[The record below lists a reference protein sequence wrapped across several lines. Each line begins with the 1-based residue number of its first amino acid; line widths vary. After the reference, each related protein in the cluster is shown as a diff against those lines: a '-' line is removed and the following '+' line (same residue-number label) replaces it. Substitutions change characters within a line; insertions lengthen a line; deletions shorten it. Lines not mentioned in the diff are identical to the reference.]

1 MSAIHHVTAV
11 TGDGAANLAF
21 YTDVLGLRLVK
32 RTVNHDA
39 PDTWHLYYG
48 GRTGRPGTTLTF
60 FVWPRLPRGRRG
72 AGQATEVSF
81 SVPVA
86 SLPYWGRR
94 LRGRGVEVEEDET
107 AGGRPS
113 LALAD
118 PDELRL
124 RLVGDEDPDGEG
136 PGIDAP
142 VPPDRAIQGFH
153 GVTLTVADAGPTVEV
168 LEEVLGFRP
177 AGRGDAAPDPARSD
191 DDADDGGPV
200 EQDAAG
206 RNGAVRH
213 LVAPGEGPGRH
224 VEVEARPG
232 ASTARGGSGT
242 VHHVAYRAPD
252 EEEQERIRA
261 AMVER
266 GMSPT
271 PPVDRFYFRSVY
283 AREPGGV
290 LFEVATDG
298 PGFTR
303 DEEPERLGS
312 VLTLPP
318 WLEDR
323 REEIETALPPL
334 EGGA

>member
-1 MSAIHHVTAV
+1 VSAIHHVTAV
-11 TGDGAANLAF
+11 TGDGAENAAF

-48 GRTGRPGTTLTF
+48 GRTGAPGTALTF
-60 FVWPRLPRGRRG
+60 FVWPDLPRGRRG
-72 AGQATEVSF
+72 VGQATTVSF
-81 SVPVA
+81 AVPDA

-107 AGGRPS
+107 AGGRAA
-113 LALAD
+113 LAFAD
-118 PDELRL
+118 PDGLGL
-124 RLVGDEDPDGEG
+124 RLVGVDAPEGEL

-142 VPPDRAIQGFH
+142 VPPDRAIGGFH
-153 GVTLTVADAGPTVEV
+153 GVTLTVAEAGPTAGV
-168 LEEVLGFRP
+168 LEELLGYRP
-177 AGRGDAAPDPARSD
+177 VDRGGATGGGRSAAAGDADEGAPGEGGGARL
-191 DDADDGGPV
+191 
-200 EQDAAG
+200 
-206 RNGAVRH
+206 

-224 VEVEARPG
+224 VEVEARSG
-232 ASTARGGSGT
+232 APAARGGRGT
-242 VHHVAYRAPD
+242 VHHVAHRAAD
-252 EEEQERIRA
+252 EDEQGRIRE

-303 DEEPERLGS
+303 DEDPERLGS
-312 VLTLPP
+312 GLVLPP

-323 REEIETALPPL
+323 RGEIEDALPPL
-334 EGGA
+334 EG